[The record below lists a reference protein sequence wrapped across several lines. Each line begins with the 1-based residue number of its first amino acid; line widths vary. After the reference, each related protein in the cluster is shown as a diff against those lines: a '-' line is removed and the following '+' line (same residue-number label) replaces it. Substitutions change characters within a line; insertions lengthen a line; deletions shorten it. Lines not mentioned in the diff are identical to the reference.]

1 MRKMKMLVSAA
12 MLALALGIFMPAA
25 LQANEVNVTIDGVQV
40 EFADQGPAIVDGRTL
55 VPVRGVFE
63 ALGFEVDWDQDTLT
77 ATLTA
82 SRDVVLWAFE
92 EQYNTMGTNDIEVI
106 ITVGNSVFTTN
117 GEEYELEVPAQLI
130 EGRTMLPIRAVLESV
145 GHFVDWDGDTS
156 TVVIRNLWGFICF
169 DYTPGALE
177 NQIAPPSAGEQ
188 FAIIHTNF
196 GEIHLRLF
204 PDLAPLTVENFV
216 THAQNGYYDG
226 VIFHRVID
234 WFMIQGGDPEG
245 TGMGGES
252 IWGMPFGDEGTS
264 NLRHIRGSLSMANA
278 GPGTNGSQFFITQID
293 SLRDGMAEI
302 LEERIANQNEIAEW
316 AGVLYSE
323 VFPASFAQHLL
334 EHGGVPHLDFRH
346 TVFGQVFIGMD
357 VVDAIAAVEVGE
369 GARPLEDVV
378 IERIEILT
386 FGQ

>member
-1 MRKMKMLVSAA
+1 MKRTKMLLSATV
-12 MLALALGIFMPAA
+12 LALALGIFMPAA
-25 LQANEVNVTIDGVQV
+25 LYANEVSVTIDGVLV
-40 EFADQGPAIVDGRTL
+40 EFEDQGPAIVDGRTL

-63 ALGFEVDWDQDTLT
+63 ALGFYVDWDQDAQT

-82 SRDVVLWAFE
+82 SKDVVLWAFE
-92 EQYNTMGTNDIEVI
+92 EQYNTMDVIDVEVI
-106 ITVGNSVFTTN
+106 ITIGNEIFTTN
-117 GEEYELEVPAQLI
+117 GEEFELDVPAQLV
-130 EGRTMLPIRAVLESV
+130 EGRTMLPIRHVLESV
-145 GHFVDWDGDTS
+145 GHFVDWDDDTS
-156 TVVIRNLWGFICF
+156 TVIIRNLWGFIDF

-177 NQIAPPSAGEQ
+177 NQIAPPAEGEL
-188 FAIIHTNF
+188 FAVIHTNF

-234 WFMIQGGDPEG
+234 WFMIQGGDPTG
-245 TGMGGES
+245 TGTGGES
-252 IWGMPFGDEGTS
+252 IWDMAFGDEGTS
-264 NLRHIRGSLSMANA
+264 NLRHIRGALSMANA
-278 GPGTNGSQFFITQID
+278 GPNTNGSQFFIVQID

-302 LEERIANQNEIAEW
+302 LEERIANQDEIADW
-316 AGVLYSE
+316 AGVYYRE

-334 EHGGVPHLDFRH
+334 EYGGVPHLDFRH

-357 VVDAIAAVEVGE
+357 VVDNIAATEVDE
-369 GARPLEDVV
+369 TARPFEDVI